1 MLNPASL
8 DALARIAARA
18 NDVLSAYTP
27 GAMPTHTDVMA
38 APQTPD
44 FAASPLSVVAPDG
57 GYFLVQNRDGSRAFS
72 RAGDLQI
79 RDGVLS
85 APDGAPVL
93 GFAGPSRTPGGV
105 PQTLKLPDADRLLGR
120 TADAR
125 IESDGSFVYT
135 RPAID
140 PRTGER
146 TSERVVIGTLA
157 LARFPAGTQAARI
170 DATHVSAPAGVSPHI
185 GTPSDGTFAGLA
197 TYSRDRSRIDID
209 AGLQK
214 LQEAYLAFGA
224 LRAAMNARGSV
235 EKSAMDLVK

>member
-18 NDVLSAYTP
+18 NDVLAAYTP
-27 GAMPTHTDVMA
+27 GAAPAHSDVSA
-38 APQTPD
+38 ASRAPEFT
-44 FAASPLSVVAPDG
+44 ASPLSVVAPDG
-57 GYFLVQNRDGSRAFS
+57 SYFITQAREGARSYT

-79 RDGVLS
+79 RDGVLR

-93 GFAGPSRTPGGV
+93 GYAGQHKSPGAV
-105 PQTLKLPDADRLLGR
+105 PQPLKLPDADRLLGR

-125 IESDGSFVYT
+125 IESDGSFAYT
-135 RPAID
+135 RSAID

-146 TSERVVIGTLA
+146 TNERVVIGTLA
-157 LARFPAGTQAARI
+157 LARFPAGTQAVRL
-170 DATHVSAPAGVSPHI
+170 DATNVVAPSGITPHI
-185 GTPSDGTFAGLA
+185 GTPADGTFGGLA
-197 TYSRDRSRIDID
+197 TYSRDRSGIDID
-209 AGLQK
+209 LGLQK

-224 LRAAMNARGSV
+224 LRAAASARGNV

>member
-18 NDVLSAYTP
+18 NDLLSAYTP
-27 GAMPTHTDVMA
+27 GSAPSHSDVMA
-38 APQTPD
+38 AARQPE
-44 FAASPLSVVAPDG
+44 FASSPLSVVAPDG
-57 GYFLVQNRDGSRAFS
+57 SYFVSQGRDGRRSFT

-79 RDGVLS
+79 RDGVLAGS
-85 APDGAPVL
+85 DGASIL
-93 GFAGPSRTPGGV
+93 GYAGSARTAGAV
-105 PQTLKLPDADRLLGR
+105 PQPLRLPDADRLLGR

-125 IESDGSFVYT
+125 VESDGTFVYT

-146 TSERVVIGTLA
+146 RNERVVVGTIA
-157 LARFPAGTQAARI
+157 LARFPAGTQGARI
-170 DATHVSAPAGVSPHI
+170 DATHVDVPVGVTAHL
-185 GTPSDGTFAGLA
+185 GTPCDGSFAGLA
-197 TYSRDRSRIDID
+197 TYSRDRGTLDIE

-224 LRAAMNARGSV
+224 LRAATSAHGNV

>member
-27 GAMPTHTDVMA
+27 GAMPAHTDVMA
-38 APQTPD
+38 SPRAPDLAT
-44 FAASPLSVVAPDG
+44 SPLSVVAPDG
-57 GYFLVQNRDGSRAFS
+57 TYFLTQNRDGSRAYT
-72 RAGDLQI
+72 RLGDLQI
-79 RDGVLS
+79 RDGVLG
-85 APDGAPVL
+85 APDGSPML
-93 GFAGPSRTPGGV
+93 GFAGQARTAGAVAQP
-105 PQTLKLPDADRLLGR
+105 LKLPEGDRLLGR
-120 TADAR
+120 TASAR

-146 TSERVVIGTLA
+146 TNERVVIGTLA
-157 LARFPAGTQAARI
+157 LARFPAGTQAMRI
-170 DATHVSAPAGVSPHI
+170 DATHVSAPPGINPHI

-197 TYSRDRSRIDID
+197 TYSRDRSGIDID

-224 LRAAMNARGSV
+224 LRAATSARGNV